1 MKRNDPSTADTVAA
15 MVRVLSGHPT
25 VATPGDLTI
34 TAVVAEAQVKRH
46 LLTHKHTALKELF
59 YQLRDTCSN
68 PLIVRAEKV
77 NGEHAEL
84 TKKLAEARNEARDW
98 KTTAQTFARAIH
110 VLTIENAELKKIA
123 RQHRCDPFGSHSPS
137 AVDGLWLING
147 GSDLGNC

>member
-1 MKRNDPSTADTVAA
+1 MKRNDPSTADTVTDILAA
-15 MVRVLSGHPT
+15 MVRVLSGHPP

-98 KTTAQTFARAIH
+98 KATAQTFARAIH

-123 RQHRCDPFGSHSPS
+123 RPTPLRS
-137 AVDGLWLING
+137 VR
-147 GSDLGNC
+147 

>member
-1 MKRNDPSTADTVAA
+1 MKRNDPSTADTVTDILAA

-68 PLIVRAEKV
+68 PLIVRAE
-77 NGEHAEL
+77 GE
-84 TKKLAEARNEARDW
+84 R
-98 KTTAQTFARAIH
+98 
-110 VLTIENAELKKIA
+110 
-123 RQHRCDPFGSHSPS
+123 
-137 AVDGLWLING
+137 
-147 GSDLGNC
+147 

>member
-1 MKRNDPSTADTVAA
+1 MKRNDPSTADTVTNILAA

-77 NGEHAEL
+77 NGLNALSAERVKHWTDFL
-84 TKKLAEARNEARDW
+84 AAKLNGKGKKQPA
-98 KTTAQTFARAIH
+98 TAGA
-110 VLTIENAELKKIA
+110 N
-123 RQHRCDPFGSHSPS
+123 
-137 AVDGLWLING
+137 
-147 GSDLGNC
+147 

>member
-1 MKRNDPSTADTVAA
+1 MKRNDPSTADTVTDILAA

-34 TAVVAEAQVKRH
+34 TAVVAEALVKRH

-123 RQHRCDPFGSHSPS
+123 RPTPLRS
-137 AVDGLWLING
+137 VR
-147 GSDLGNC
+147 